1 MYFSFSS
8 LLLLFNY
15 YFVSVN
21 QVDAFVQT
29 FRGGDVPAYHSSA
42 DIINVARLRLT
53 VNLLVYSC
61 YIVAVYRHCELG
73 CRTFI
78 ACEITSESF
87 YSYLISSSPVNLIVA
102 YEKCTCW
109 QHAFSVNTMAGDYI
123 VCRCLLCRCI
133 YDTGISY
140 GIYVGY
146 ISGTYL
152 YKIGDTS
159 LNSCLFCEGEGYV
172 IAALCGAGKFFN
184 IRCST
189 EGIGNLLCAH
199 CERQADSIPFAALEC
214 SGQTEL
220 FAWIFA
226 CSIFFRL
233 IQCCLLNLYI
243 VELAPSCSALIL
255 TVVLL
260 RHI

>member
-78 ACEITSESF
+78 ACEITSRSEEHTSE
-87 YSYLISSSPVNLIVA
+87 LQSPDHL
-102 YEKCTCW
+102 
-109 QHAFSVNTMAGDYI
+109 
-123 VCRCLLCRCI
+123 VC
-133 YDTGISY
+133 
-140 GIYVGY
+140 
-146 ISGTYL
+146 
-152 YKIGDTS
+152 
-159 LNSCLFCEGEGYV
+159 
-172 IAALCGAGKFFN
+172 
-184 IRCST
+184 
-189 EGIGNLLCAH
+189 
-199 CERQADSIPFAALEC
+199 
-214 SGQTEL
+214 
-220 FAWIFA
+220 
-226 CSIFFRL
+226 
-233 IQCCLLNLYI
+233 
-243 VELAPSCSALIL
+243 
-255 TVVLL
+255 
-260 RHI
+260 